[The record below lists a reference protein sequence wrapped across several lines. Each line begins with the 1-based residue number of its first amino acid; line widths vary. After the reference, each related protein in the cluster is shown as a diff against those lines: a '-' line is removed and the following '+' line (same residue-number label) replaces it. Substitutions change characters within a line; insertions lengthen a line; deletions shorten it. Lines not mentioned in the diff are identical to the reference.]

1 MGSLRGA
8 ETKSIMTIISCG
20 SLHYQ
25 TGQVFNGT
33 ALLNSKD
40 ELTLACTLCKLEDK
54 LEAGPLSQHEV
65 QKTIAWALL
74 RR

>member
-1 MGSLRGA
+1 
-8 ETKSIMTIISCG
+8 MTIISCG
-20 SLHYQ
+20 GLHNQ
-25 TGQVFNGT
+25 TGQDYNGT
-33 ALLNSKD
+33 ALFISKG
-40 ELTLACTLCKLEDK
+40 ELMLACTLYKLEDK